1 MSKTYKR
8 IDINGK
14 EENLPKEDVTYI
26 VHYKGGIIEDYP
38 YTQLEF
44 HSHPKDIEVWLNY
57 IDWYLQPIAE
67 KEPIEPQK
75 QEEVFKFS
83 KCAKCGNIIREDHEG
98 KHIDCQQPDK
108 PSVGALEILK
118 RIGYDNDSIT
128 MTEIWIA
135 REVYNLALRDY
146 AYQLLSKPEEPQR
159 KGAEEILINA
169 EEIFIKHFSKFR
181 TEPFKSSLDY
191 FISTGHV
198 SGSLFSEI
206 YDYYNEFAQQAIEVS
221 DERSIITSFAKY
233 WNDKLGGEVI
243 TYSDI
248 SKYLKIKGTKT

>member
-1 MSKTYKR
+1 MKTT
-8 IDINGK
+8 
-14 EENLPKEDVTYI
+14 EET
-26 VHYKGGIIEDYP
+26 IIEHVG
-38 YTQLEF
+38 EF
-44 HSHPKDIEVWLNY
+44 WWICGKHRSEFLKAMCEYAVAY
-57 IDWYLQPIAE
+57 A
-67 KEPIEPQK
+67 KEYHANALPSPQK
-75 QEEVFKFS
+75 PS
-83 KCAKCGNIIREDHEG
+83 DIAKTETDTGHL
-98 KHIDCQQPDK
+98 IDMPD
-108 PSVGALEILK
+108 L
-118 RIGYDNDSIT
+118 
-128 MTEIWIA
+128 
-135 REVYNLALRDY
+135 
-146 AYQLLSKPEEPQR
+146 KPEEPQR